1 MIHFAQN
8 TQETRDIQTHTLIVL
23 LLMETATIVV
33 DLAKIDYVAIL
44 WEIF

>member
-23 LLMETATIVV
+23 LMETATIVV
-33 DLAKIDYVAIL
+33 DPAKIDYVAI